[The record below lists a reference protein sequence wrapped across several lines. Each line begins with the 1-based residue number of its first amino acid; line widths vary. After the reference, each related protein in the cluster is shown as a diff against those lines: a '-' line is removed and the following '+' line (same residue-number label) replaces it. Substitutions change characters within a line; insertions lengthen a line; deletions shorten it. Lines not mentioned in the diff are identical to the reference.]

1 MESLGIAPLI
11 NAAGS
16 VTPLSASPIAAN
28 IAQAMATAAQS
39 CVDIAEAQGHASGTA
54 QRPTARTAC
63 ACTSGFSS
71 WRWARIWYS
80 CTKKSTSTWTWDA
93 RICVASVWQRR
104 PLRTQADAR
113 GAGTVTPSP
122 RQARID
128 LAATLR
134 WAARLGYQ
142 QGVCNHFS
150 LLAPHSDEFFLVNP
164 EGLFWSEVTAGG
176 LLLCDLDGT
185 VVERTG
191 TVELPAVLDREEPD
205 YSS

>member
-1 MESLGIAPLI
+1 
-11 NAAGS
+11 
-16 VTPLSASPIAAN
+16 
-28 IAQAMATAAQS
+28 
-39 CVDIAEAQGHASGTA
+39 
-54 QRPTARTAC
+54 
-63 ACTSGFSS
+63 
-71 WRWARIWYS
+71 
-80 CTKKSTSTWTWDA
+80 
-93 RICVASVWQRR
+93 
-104 PLRTQADAR
+104 
-113 GAGTVTPSP
+113 VTPSL